1 MHMTCISLIHIMRFF
16 SSLLTVTDLFILY
29 VLFPHLRPCD
39 GIPQRTQVLSI
50 SPYTCLHNTSKF
62 QVTTESHF
70 EKIKLRSFT

>member
-16 SSLLTVTDLFILY
+16 SSLSTVTDLFILY

-50 SPYTCLHNTSKF
+50 SPYASLCKTVCKTSKF
-62 QVTTESHF
+62 QVTAKSHF
-70 EKIKLRSFT
+70 QNIKL